1 MPTPNPYA
9 RQYNTT
15 AAQRYRRTRV
25 RIPTPPNRSPSP
37 NNTPPR
43 TPPSSYPSSSPS
55 HTTSTRKTRGY
66 AGKPST
72 KHKRTKHKRTKHKRT
87 KHKRTKKKR
96 KHTAKNR
103 RRRR

>member
-9 RQYNTT
+9 RQFNTT
-15 AAQRYRRTRV
+15 AAQRYRRTRM

-43 TPPSSYPSSSPS
+43 TPPSPTSSPS

-72 KHKRTKHKRTKHKRT
+72 KHRRKHKRTKHRRT
-87 KHKRTKKKR
+87 KHKRTKKRR
-96 KHTAKNR
+96 KHTAKKR